1 MWKGLGLWKAGCPV
15 ALAEQAIGHSNKNR
29 KCFGIL
35 GPAKNAG
42 KPALPLP
49 RWAPDLPILAPQPAS
64 LASPLHTSDTGLVL
78 PAFFKED
85 NQSVLV
91 LRREEGHCLVL
102 GNCWARQGS
111 SSTDP
116 LLGREE
122 GTRSPGRFP
131 QKSLTGSSPA
141 SLLPANTKFKVRSRE
156 QTGVVEIPLAWE
168 EGCLPTIAFA
178 GTRKGWG

>member
-1 MWKGLGLWKAGCPV
+1 MATVTKTES
-15 ALAEQAIGHSNKNR
+15 ALESW
-29 KCFGIL
+29 
-35 GPAKNAG
+35 
-42 KPALPLP
+42 ALPRMQANLLYHCHAG
-49 RWAPDLPILAPQPAS
+49 APDLPILAPQPAS

-111 SSTDP
+111 SSIDP